1 MELGLNPLPPSLQ
14 KMCDQPKHSQCC
26 PPKGNQCCPPTT
38 NQCCQPKG
46 NQCCPPK
53 HTPCCQPKPP
63 CCIQAKCCGLETTP
77 ESSPVNKEPE
87 PNSPQTQDKGSQ
99 TQQQPHS
106 PQYESRLR
114 K

>member
-1 MELGLNPLPPSLQ
+1 
-14 KMCDQPKHSQCC
+14 MCDQQKHSQCC

-38 NQCCQPKG
+38 NQSCQPKG
-46 NQCCPPK
+46 NQCCPP
-53 HTPCCQPKPP
+53 TTNQSCQPKGNQ
-63 CCIQAKCCGLETTP
+63 CCIRAKCCGLETMP
-77 ESSPVNKEPE
+77 ECSPVNKESE

-99 TQQQPHS
+99 IQQRPHS